1 MPWSEDM
8 TVSRPISP
16 YAASKVAAES
26 LCYTYHHLFGIDVT
40 VFRFFTVYGP
50 AGRPDLSIFRFIK
63 WIAESEPVILYG
75 DGNQTRDFTHV
86 DDIARGVVAGL
97 APLGYEII
105 NLGSDRPVSIN
116 NVISII
122 ETTLDATAIVDH
134 HHPLAVD
141 VPGSWADVEKARR
154 LLDWEPEVTLEA
166 GLQGAVDWYR
176 QEREWASK
184 VQLF

>member
-1 MPWSEDM
+1 MPWSEDLP
-8 TVSRPISP
+8 VSRPISP

-63 WIAESEPVILYG
+63 WIAEAEPVILYG

-86 DDIARGVVAGL
+86 DDVARGVVAGL
-97 APLGYEII
+97 APMGYEII

-116 NVISII
+116 KVISIL
-122 ETTLDATAIVDH
+122 ETILDATAIVDH
-134 HHPLAVD
+134 QPALAVD
-141 VPGSWADVEKARR
+141 VPGSWADVRKAKR
-154 LLDWEPEVTLEA
+154 LLDWEPEITLEA
-166 GLQGAVDWYR
+166 GLRETVEWYR
-176 QEREWASK
+176 LERSWAAG